1 VAQKITILVL
11 IFLVILASAGMC
23 IAIDSK
29 ISELESEMAVRFYE
43 QKVELEEVKKNQ
55 RITAQDVD
63 FLEKMIK
70 EEL

>member
-1 VAQKITILVL
+1 MVQKITMLFLVL
-11 IFLVILASAGMC
+11 FILMAFGGMF
-23 IAIDSK
+23 IAIDTK
-29 ISELESEMAVRFYE
+29 IKSIEQEFESRLLI
-43 QKVELEEVKKNQ
+43 QKAELEEMKKAQ